1 MKPGDMVRLRSLI
14 GSASFYDW
22 RSATDK
28 KRAGF
33 FLRDERHALLN
44 GSLYSNAPIC
54 VFSIIDTGLVLNV
67 DPTSDYVLILNPRN
81 QTGLIYK
88 DVVEVVD

>member
-1 MKPGDMVRLRSLI
+1 MVRLRSLI

-22 RSATDK
+22 KSATDK

-54 VFSIIDTGLVLNV
+54 IFSIIDTGLVLNV
-67 DPTSDYVLILNPRN
+67 DPSSVYVLILNPRN

-88 DVVEVVD
+88 DVVEIVD